1 MGVAGARDL
10 LPRSWRLFLLSF
22 LMLFAELALIRW
34 TGAKI
39 LYLSYFSNF
48 VLLAS
53 FLGIGV
59 GFLRASSSVNLFP
72 FAPVL
77 LAALV
82 GFVLAFPVQINR
94 SGSDLIFF
102 GALQHVGTGLP
113 IWATLPV
120 IFVAVAAVMMTIA
133 EGVART
139 FVEFDPL
146 RAYQLD
152 IMGSIAGIA
161 GFSALAFA
169 GAPPVAWGLIA
180 ATAFALLYLPSLGW
194 IQVAALGALLVM
206 LGVESLTPLESWSPY
221 YRVSL
226 RPLPSR
232 AISVLVNGI
241 PHQTVESVNQRRR
254 SVPLYFAPYAQ
265 LKVPPREVLIV
276 GAGTGT
282 DVAIAMAQGVHHV
295 DAVEIDPSLQA
306 LGATLHPNHPYQDP
320 RVTVHI
326 DDGRAFLRRTKQHYD
341 LILFALPDSLT
352 LVAGQSS
359 LRLESY
365 LFTVEAMRS
374 ARDHLNK
381 GGVFGEYNYYRDQW
395 LIDRLAG
402 TLKLVYGHA
411 PCVQSTG
418 NAGKLAL
425 LSSSV
430 DEASMKCPVLWDA
443 GARRVPAAA
452 TDDYPFV
459 YLQQRGIPGFYLLT
473 LALILLAALGMV
485 RLGAGRIRGMVAYAD
500 LFCMGAAFLLLET
513 KNVVQF
519 ALLFGTTWF
528 VNALVFTGIL
538 LAVLAAVTAAQRL
551 RLETLWP
558 LYALLLLSL
567 ALAWLVPPESL
578 LGLALFPRFAIATLL
593 AFIPIFLANLVFAQR
608 FRDVAASSVA
618 FGANLLG
625 AMIGGL
631 LEYASLITGYRAL
644 LPVIA
649 LLYIAAMLLGLRRGS
664 PYASNSARVTA

>member
-1 MGVAGARDL
+1 
-10 LPRSWRLFLLSF
+10 
-22 LMLFAELALIRW
+22 MLFVELALIRW
-34 TGAKI
+34 TGSKV

-59 GFLRASSSVNLFP
+59 GFLRARSSLNLFP
-72 FAPVL
+72 FAPLL

-82 GFVLAFPVQINR
+82 GFVHLFPVQINR

-102 GALQHVGTGLP
+102 GELQHVGTGLP

-169 GAPPVAWGLIA
+169 GAPPIAWGLIT
-180 ATAFALLYLPSLGW
+180 ATAFLALYFPSATR
-194 IQVAALGALLVM
+194 IQLAALGVFAVLL
-206 LGVESLTPLESWSPY
+206 GIESFTPLETWSPY

-226 RPLPSR
+226 RPLPSG
-232 AISVLVNGI
+232 AVSVHVNGI
-241 PHQTVESVNQRRR
+241 PHQTIESVDQRRR
-254 SVPLYFAPYAQ
+254 SLPLFFAPYEQ
-265 LKVPPREVLIV
+265 LKRPPREVLIV

-282 DVAIAMAQGVHHV
+282 DVAIALAQGVQHV
-295 DAVEIDPSLQA
+295 DAVEIDPSLQQ
-306 LGATLHPNHPYQDP
+306 LGAALHPNHPYQDP

-326 DDGRAFLRRTKQHYD
+326 DDGRAFLQRTDQHYD

-374 ARDHLNK
+374 ARDHLK
-381 GGVFGEYNYYRDQW
+381 QGGVFGEYNYYRDQW

-402 TLKLVYGHA
+402 TLQSVYGQA

-425 LSSSV
+425 LSASV
-430 DEASMKCPVLWDA
+430 DNTAFTCPAVWDS
-443 GARRVPAAA
+443 GSRTVPAAA

-473 LALILLAALGMV
+473 LALILVAALAMV
-485 RLGAGRIRGMVAYAD
+485 RLGAGRMAGMMAYAD

-551 RLETLWP
+551 RFKALWP
-558 LYALLLLSL
+558 LYSLLLLSL
-567 ALAWLVPPESL
+567 ALAWLVPQQSL
-578 LGLALFPRFAIATLL
+578 LGLALVPRLAIATLL
-593 AFIPIFLANLVFAQR
+593 AFLPIFLANLVFAQR

-625 AMIGGL
+625 AMIGGV
-631 LEYASLITGYRAL
+631 LEYASLVTGYRAL

-649 LLYIAAMLLGLRRGS
+649 LLYIAAMLLGRRTGS
-664 PYASNSARVTA
+664 PEASRSARVTA